1 MGNNFEKKFRL
12 PRPNEIDFP
21 KYEKKNTVDLEIKNV
36 INKAK
41 AESGNYFGNSI
52 YLLKS
57 GNILVGMDYIDEK
70 YCTIRN
76 HLIIYSIPNLK
87 EVKRYTFPNEEDDEN
102 NVYRVN
108 NAIQLKN
115 GNILAI
121 RDKHYEFDEESI
133 NEGPKRSSE
142 NIRYSETSSRIKEFL
157 DPSSIK
163 KKIINKNLIEF
174 IYKVLIEAVDGKV
187 LLSERSGKVILG
199 LDSIKLDE
207 NLTTLLKDDWD
218 LDIIFPSEFYP
229 EHLYICKN
237 RRRPNRCSELDVYD
251 IKEFCNEKKKN
262 CLIYNMKIS
271 ESQNI
276 YGFCEYDKK
285 YLLFDTL
292 NNGIYVFDLETKT
305 KVAVSN
311 MIYKLDSISASY
323 ESFGYGKMI
332 KLEDGQL
339 IRWYCHIKIVDIV
352 EGNENDNYTVDSTL
366 NFVKYDKYIILVYPN
381 GYVVV
386 VQLYN

>member
-1 MGNNFEKKFRL
+1 M
-12 PRPNEIDFP
+12 
-21 KYEKKNTVDLEIKNV
+21 
-36 INKAK
+36 
-41 AESGNYFGNSI
+41 
-52 YLLKS
+52 
-57 GNILVGMDYIDEK
+57 
-70 YCTIRN
+70 
-76 HLIIYSIPNLK
+76 
-87 EVKRYTFPNEEDDEN
+87 
-102 NVYRVN
+102 
-108 NAIQLKN
+108 
-115 GNILAI
+115 
-121 RDKHYEFDEESI
+121 
-133 NEGPKRSSE
+133 
-142 NIRYSETSSRIKEFL
+142 
-157 DPSSIK
+157 
-163 KKIINKNLIEF
+163 
-174 IYKVLIEAVDGKV
+174 
-187 LLSERSGKVILG
+187 G

-323 ESFGYGKMI
+323 KDFGYGKMI

-339 IRWYCHIKIVDIV
+339 IRWYCHIRIVDII
-352 EGNENDNYTVDSTL
+352 EGNEKYNYIVNSTL

>member
-1 MGNNFEKKFRL
+1 MGNKFEKKFRL

-21 KYEKKNTVDLEIKNV
+21 KCEKKNTVNIEIKNV

-41 AESGNYFGNSI
+41 AESGNYFGKSI

-76 HLIIYSIPNLK
+76 QLIIYSIPNLK
-87 EVKRYTFPNEEDDEN
+87 EVKRYTFPNEEDEED
-102 NVYRVN
+102 NVYRIN

-121 RDKHYEFDEESI
+121 RDKYYEFDEESI
-133 NEGPKRSSE
+133 NDGPKRSSE
-142 NIRYSETSSRIKEFL
+142 NIRYSETSTSIKEFL
-157 DPSSIK
+157 DPGSIK
-163 KKIINKNLIEF
+163 KNIINKNLIQF
-174 IYKVLIEAVDGKV
+174 IYNVLIEAVDGKV
-187 LLSERSGKVILG
+187 LLSRRSGTVILG
-199 LDSIKLDE
+199 LDSVKLDE
-207 NLTTLLKDDWD
+207 NLITLLEDDWY
-218 LDIIFPSEFYP
+218 LDIIFPSELYP

-292 NNGIYVFDLETKT
+292 NQGIYVFDLETKT

-311 MIYKLDSISASY
+311 MIHNLDSISACY
-323 ESFGYGKMI
+323 EHFGYGKMI

-339 IRWYCHIKIVDIV
+339 IRWYSCLRIVDIV
-352 EGNENDNYTVDSTL
+352 EGKEDYAYSVDSTIY
-366 NFVKYDKYIILVYPN
+366 FVKYEKYIILVYPN